1 MIDLID
7 ENFGSHATRIPGQME
22 EMIVLRKG
30 GFTVTDSGL
39 SCDTFNIIHIH
50 SPEISK
56 DDFIEIVFSFQNSQ
70 KDFCTWVSKEN
81 LSKATESVL
90 NELELSVQNE
100 EVGMV
105 LDLERFT
112 NKELLDQAGITK
124 VDSKEALIRFAEV
137 LAANWSPPDQNV
149 LEYYN
154 ITANNFLNSD
164 IDLFYYVHN
173 DTPCTTVE
181 LFPSNADTAGIYG
194 LATLEDFR
202 GQGIGMKVMSFLLN
216 HAKKSGYKNLIL
228 QATEDG
234 IGIYKKLGFEPYT
247 TYFEYA

>member
-7 ENFGSHATRIPGQME
+7 ENFGSHATRIPNQMQD
-22 EMIVLRKG
+22 MRVLRKS

-56 DDFIEIVFSFQNSQ
+56 DDFIEVIKSFQNNS
-70 KDFCTWVSKEN
+70 KDFCIWVNKEN
-81 LSKATESVL
+81 LSKATESVF
-90 NELELSVQNE
+90 NGLELSVQNE

-112 NKELLDQAGITK
+112 NTEVLDQAGITK

-173 DTPCTTVE
+173 GNPCTTVE

-216 HAKKSGYKNLIL
+216 HAKKSGYKSLIL

-247 TYFEYA
+247 IYFEYA

>member
-1 MIDLID
+1 MIELID
-7 ENFGSHATRIPGQME
+7 ENFGSHATRIPDQMQD
-22 EMIVLRKG
+22 MIVSRKG

-56 DDFIEIVFSFQNSQ
+56 DDFIEVIQSFQNSS
-70 KDFCTWVSKEN
+70 KDFCIWVNKEN
-81 LSKATESVL
+81 LSKSTESVL
-90 NELELSVQNE
+90 NELDLSVQNE

-105 LDLERFT
+105 LDLERFKPK
-112 NKELLDQAGITK
+112 NDLDQTNITK
-124 VDSKEALIRFAEV
+124 VDSNEDLRKFARV

-149 LEYYN
+149 IEYYN
-154 ITANNFLNSD
+154 VTANNFLNSN

-173 DTPCTTVE
+173 GTPSTTVE
-181 LFPSNADTAGIYG
+181 LFPSNAETAGIYG

-216 HAKKSGYKNLIL
+216 HAKDSGYKNLIL

-234 IGIYKKLGFEPYT
+234 IGIYQKLGFESYT

>member
-7 ENFGSHATRIPGQME
+7 ENFGSHATSIPDQRKGMR
-22 EMIVLRKG
+22 VLRKS

-56 DDFIEIVFSFQNSQ
+56 DEFIQVILSFQNSS
-70 KDFCTWVSKEN
+70 KDFCIWVNQEN
-81 LSKATESVL
+81 LSKSTESVL
-90 NELELSVQNE
+90 HELELSVQNE

-112 NKELLDQAGITK
+112 NKEVLHQAGITK

-202 GQGIGMKVMSFLLN
+202 GKGIGMKMMSFLLN
-216 HAKKSGYKNLIL
+216 HAKSSGYKNLIL

>member
-7 ENFGSHATRIPGQME
+7 ENFGSHATRIPGQMK
-22 EMIVLRKG
+22 EMIVSRKG

-56 DDFIEIVFSFQNSQ
+56 DDFMEIVFSFQNSQ
-70 KDFCTWVSKEN
+70 KDFCIWVSKEN

-112 NKELLDQAGITK
+112 NKEVLDQAGITK

-202 GQGIGMKVMSFLLN
+202 GKGIGMKMMSFLLN
-216 HAKKSGYKNLIL
+216 HAKSSGYKNLIL